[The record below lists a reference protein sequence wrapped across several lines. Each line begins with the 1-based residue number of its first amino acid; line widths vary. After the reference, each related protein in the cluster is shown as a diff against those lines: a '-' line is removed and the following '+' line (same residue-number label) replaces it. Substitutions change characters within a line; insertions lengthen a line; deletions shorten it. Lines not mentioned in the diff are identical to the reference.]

1 MKTRLS
7 LAASASAALLL
18 LAASCGSTSTKT
30 VSGGANLALTPAN
43 LTVTPVPTKTATPLA
58 SEFGTAPV
66 LGGNITKITPE
77 HASKVTQASTRSPI
91 QTKPGGICAEVNFK
105 DLPENAQW
113 FRMVLDDTE
122 VTTKLTWI
130 VASRENPQDGK
141 VCYAPVEGLT
151 PGRHTAAMAVQD
163 PRNPSSTT
171 RQIVAWAFEVT
182 P

>member
-1 MKTRLS
+1 MKTPLL
-7 LAASASAALLL
+7 LAASAALLL
-18 LAASCGSTSTKT
+18 LSAACGSTSTKT
-30 VSGGANLALTPAN
+30 VSGGANLARTPEN
-43 LTVTPVPTKTATPLA
+43 LTVTPPPVQTPTPLA

-77 HASKVTQASTRSPI
+77 HASKVTQLSTRSPN
-91 QTKPGGICAEVNFK
+91 QSRPGGICAEVNFK

-141 VCYAPVEGLT
+141 VCYAPAEGLAA
-151 PGRHTAAMAVQD
+151 GRHTAAMAVQD
-163 PRNPSSTT
+163 PRNTGSTT

>member
-1 MKTRLS
+1 MKTRLL

-18 LAASCGSTSTKT
+18 LSAACGSTSSKT
-30 VSGGANLALTPAN
+30 VSNGADLARTPEN
-43 LTVTPVPTKTATPLA
+43 LTVTPAPAKTPTSPPP
-58 SEFGTAPV
+58 EFGTAPV

-77 HASKVTQASTRSPI
+77 HASKVTQLSTRSPN
-91 QTKPGGICAEVNFK
+91 QTRPGGVCADVNFK

-130 VASRENPQDGK
+130 VASRENPLDGK
-141 VCYAPVEGLT
+141 VCYAPAEGLAA
-151 PGRHTAAMAVQD
+151 GRHTAAMAVQD
-163 PRNPSSTT
+163 PRNTGSTT